1 MRGNFSKELSQAI
14 VNPVN
19 NKIQEN
25 NEVSNLLQDFLSLCY
40 HISKIYCTFKPNTS
54 WVAFIKEYL

>member
-1 MRGNFSKELSQAI
+1 MRDNFSKELSQAI

-19 NKIQEN
+19 NEIQEN

-40 HISKIYCTFKPNTS
+40 HISKKYCTFKPNTS
-54 WVAFIKEYL
+54 